1 MKFTYKHMSQT
12 QLGELFGVTSHKIG
26 QWLKDLGLRDESGRP
41 TEEAHE
47 GRFCKQAPSG
57 PTGYHWVWDSQKT
70 VAAFLEDQKLLIPNP
85 PQNLVAPT
93 ILNGPF
99 SVRKS
104 AGPEFVI
111 ENGDGSASVWAN
123 NQMTADVVAKILN
136 LAHDKGVIDRLCLPQ
151 RLLQTTL
158 ASENDISRV
167 VTPFHERKEESPSQE
182 STPHHSHNDIL

>member
-1 MKFTYKHMSQT
+1 MKFTYTYMTQT

-41 TEEAHE
+41 TEEAHD
-47 GRFCKQAPSG
+47 RQFCKQAPSG
-57 PTGYHWVWDSQKT
+57 PTGYHWVWNSEKT
-70 VAAFLEDQKLLIPNP
+70 VAAFLEVQHVLVPNP
-85 PQNLVAPT
+85 PSNLVAPA

-104 AGPEFVI
+104 ASQEFVI

-123 NQMTADVVAKILN
+123 NKMTADVIARILN
-136 LAHDKGVIDRLCLPQ
+136 LAHDKGVIDRLCQPQ
-151 RLLQTTL
+151 RLMQMTL
-158 ASENDISRV
+158 ASEKEISRV
-167 VTPFHERKEESPSQE
+167 VTPFDERKEESPSQE

>member
-1 MKFTYKHMSQT
+1 MKFTYTHMTQT

-26 QWLKDLGLRDESGRP
+26 QWLKDLGFRDEDGKP
-41 TEEAHE
+41 TEVAHD
-47 GRFCKQAPSG
+47 GHFCKQAPSG
-57 PTGYHWVWDSQKT
+57 PSGYHWVWDSKKT
-70 VAAFLEDQKLLIPNP
+70 VAALLEDQHLLVPNP

-104 AGPEFVI
+104 GSQEFVI

-123 NQMTADVVAKILN
+123 NQMTADVVARILN
-136 LAHDKGVIDRLCLPQ
+136 LAHDKGVIDRLCQPQ
-151 RLLQTTL
+151 RLMQMTL
-158 ASENDISRV
+158 VSEKEISRV
-167 VTPFHERKEESPSQE
+167 VTPFGERKEESPSQE